1 MKKTLSLTLALAL
14 SLSLL
19 TVPAGAAEGGTAYA
33 STQAVLVDG
42 STVTFQAYA
51 LKDANGND
59 TNYVKLRD
67 IGRVIDFN
75 VAWQDGIVI
84 DTWNIYSDAD

>member
-33 STQAVLVDG
+33 STQAVLVDRK
-42 STVTFQAYA
+42 SV
-51 LKDANGND
+51 
-59 TNYVKLRD
+59 V
-67 IGRVIDFN
+67 
-75 VAWQDGIVI
+75 
-84 DTWNIYSDAD
+84 

>member
-1 MKKTLSLTLALAL
+1 MIQNFT
-14 SLSLL
+14 
-19 TVPAGAAEGGTAYA
+19 GE
-33 STQAVLVDG
+33 
-42 STVTFQAYA
+42 QAYT
-51 LKDANGND
+51 LGTFTVKMYGEPVILDSIVLTDQNGGGY
-59 TNYVKLRD
+59 TYVKLRD